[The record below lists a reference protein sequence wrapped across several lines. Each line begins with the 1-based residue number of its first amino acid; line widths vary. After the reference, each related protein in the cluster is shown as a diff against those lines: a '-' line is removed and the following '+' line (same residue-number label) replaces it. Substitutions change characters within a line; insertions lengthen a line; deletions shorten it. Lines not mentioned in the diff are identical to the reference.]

1 MMYRSWILW
10 AVLSIGCVAFG
21 AEKKVVVELDTSA
34 VPEQAEWGQKAK
46 AIVEE
51 WYPRMVNLIPT
62 QGFEPPTEVKITLRK
77 SDRGIADASGPH
89 IRISSGWI
97 EKHPEDIGLVVH
109 ELVHIIQN
117 YGRVSQGWLTEGIAD
132 YLRWAIY
139 EGKPLTWFR
148 VPKEADGYKQSYQ
161 VTAGF
166 LLWLETDLAPGI
178 VNKLNTSLRK
188 KTYSD
193 AIFETATG
201 HSLDALWAK
210 YQEYRAELAARPAD
224 QSPQASK

>member
-1 MMYRSWILW
+1 MMYRKIV
-10 AVLSIGCVAFG
+10 VLMVLGLAALTYG
-21 AEKKVVVELDTSA
+21 AEIKAIVELDTSA

-62 QGFEPPTEVKITLRK
+62 QGFEPPTEIKITLRK
-77 SDRGIADASGPH
+77 SDRGIADAAGPH

-117 YGRVSQGWLTEGIAD
+117 YGRTQQGWLTEGIAD

-139 EGKPLTWFR
+139 EGKPLTWFH
-148 VPKEADGYKQSYQ
+148 VPQEADGYKQSYR

-166 LLWLETDLAPGI
+166 LFWLESDMAPGI
-178 VNKLNTSLRK
+178 VNRLNTALRK
-188 KTYSD
+188 KQYSD
-193 AIFETATG
+193 EIFEKASG
-201 HSLDALWAK
+201 LSLDALWAK
-210 YQEYRAELAARPAD
+210 YQEFRGVQKKD
-224 QSPQASK
+224 Q

>member
-1 MMYRSWILW
+1 MIHRML
-10 AVLSIGCVAFG
+10 AVGMVLALGTLVFG

-62 QGFEPPTEVKITLRK
+62 QGFEPPTEMKITLRK
-77 SDRGIADASGPH
+77 SDRGIADAAGPH

-117 YGRVSQGWLTEGIAD
+117 YGRTKEGWLTEGIAD

-139 EGKPLTWFR
+139 EGKPLTWFHI
-148 VPKEADGYKQSYQ
+148 PKEADGYRQGYQ

-166 LLWLETDLAPGI
+166 LLWLESDLAPGI
-178 VNKLNTSLRK
+178 VKKLNTSLRK
-188 KTYSD
+188 KQYSD

-201 HSLDALWAK
+201 LSLDALWAK
-210 YQEYRAELAARPAD
+210 YQEYRAVPPKE
-224 QSPQASK
+224 S